1 MASIPVLNDRQ
12 MNALR
17 RLTGTSRKFNLVPTA
32 KAKTRNLPSY
42 EEEVNTEV
50 VYNGYFTIKTRM
62 EGEAQKIVVC
72 DGKSYNPATGQSGVS
87 RCKVNEYNY
96 SIQSTTI
103 SPENGSKMII
113 LVYTPDNG
121 GGRGDVS
128 IEIVDDIDDEERPIY
143 LIGEYTFADGTL
155 EVIQRHGTSATSF
168 LANGM
173 AYIEYFETCYE
184 LT

>member
-1 MASIPVLNDRQ
+1 M
-12 MNALR
+12 
-17 RLTGTSRKFNLVPTA
+17 
-32 KAKTRNLPSY
+32 
-42 EEEVNTEV
+42 
-50 VYNGYFTIKTRM
+50 
-62 EGEAQKIVVC
+62 
-72 DGKSYNPATGQSGVS
+72 
-87 RCKVNEYNY
+87 
-96 SIQSTTI
+96 TI
-103 SPENGSKMII
+103 SPESGSKMII
-113 LVYTPDNG
+113 LVYTPDQE

-143 LIGEYTFADGTL
+143 LIGEYTFSNGTL